1 MTKSISSL
9 FVVAMSLALA
19 CNKPAET
26 TPPEA
31 PAPEPAPVA
40 AAEPTP
46 APEPE
51 PEPPPPPAPTKN
63 IVEIATEAGN
73 FTTLLAALDKAGMTD
88 TLKGAGPFT
97 VFAPTDEAFAKLPKG
112 EVDKLLKNKKKLT
125 EVLNGHVVAGAVNA
139 AAVAG
144 MPTATTLA
152 GFDVTIDATSGVKIN
167 DATVI
172 SADIMATNGVIHVV
186 DTVLM
191 PPKPGA
197 KKKAAS

>member
-1 MTKSISSL
+1 MKTYLTPL
-9 FVVAMSLALA
+9 FGLAVSLALAA

-26 TPPEA
+26 TPPES

-40 AAEPTP
+40 AAEPEP
-46 APEPE
+46 APE

-63 IVEIATEAGN
+63 IIEIATEAGN
-73 FTTLLAALDKAGMTD
+73 FTTLLTALDKAGLTE
-88 TLKGAGPFT
+88 TLKGEGPFT

-125 EVLNGHVVAGAVNA
+125 EVLQGHVVAGSVDA

-152 GFDVTIDATSGVKIN
+152 GFDVTIDASSGVKIN
-167 DATVI
+167 DATVV
-172 SADIMATNGVIHVV
+172 SADIKATNGIIHVV

-191 PPKPGA
+191 PPKAGA